1 MNIQNEQ
8 LQELTKLGYT
18 ERESAFLYTVATF
31 SGHFLRKQFERFL
44 AVSHGQPAH
53 DFIQKCIQQDHV
65 HEVPYMQSNHRRY
78 HLFSRVIYRAIGKE
92 NSANR
97 KAGSECKA
105 NSKLRVLEFVLSHFK
120 YEYLE
125 EESDKVAF
133 FTTRKNIGID
143 VLPVKVFDGKV
154 PGQNTT
160 RYFIDKF
167 PILLGESK
175 SDRELIPAFTYF
187 EHEYASLDN
196 FAAHL
201 RSYKPLLDAL
211 DGRYRFIYVAEHN
224 KHFDRAQKLFHS
236 VLSSPASQPFFPLM
250 LAYFRLRRLWEE
262 KRLDQL
268 SDQDYV
274 TLNRGEKRFAAPE
287 YQALYQQ
294 WQAGELESKIASQV
308 PPKSE
313 PPVDGIFFT
322 RQVIL

>member
-1 MNIQNEQ
+1 
-8 LQELTKLGYT
+8 
-18 ERESAFLYTVATF
+18 
-31 SGHFLRKQFERFL
+31 
-44 AVSHGQPAH
+44 
-53 DFIQKCIQQDHV
+53 
-65 HEVPYMQSNHRRY
+65 MQSNHRRY

-154 PGQNTT
+154 TGQNTS

-175 SDRELIPAFTYF
+175 SNGELIPAFTYF

-201 RSYKPLLDAL
+201 RSGVCSTA
-211 DGRYRFIYVAEHN
+211 V
-224 KHFDRAQKLFHS
+224 
-236 VLSSPASQPFFPLM
+236 
-250 LAYFRLRRLWEE
+250 
-262 KRLDQL
+262 
-268 SDQDYV
+268 
-274 TLNRGEKRFAAPE
+274 
-287 YQALYQQ
+287 
-294 WQAGELESKIASQV
+294 
-308 PPKSE
+308 
-313 PPVDGIFFT
+313 
-322 RQVIL
+322 